1 MGLSQRC
8 SCLCGLDNL
17 RNVQRQTDFVSR
29 NYISCCVQ
37 LCLLNVRYVKNKA
50 MIVKDYVVDNDIDI
64 MALAETWLRPG
75 NTNDVEVG
83 TLCPT
88 GYWFLHVPRSHSR
101 GGGVGVLF
109 KDNLNINSSM
119 CDTIQSFDSWMSV
132 SEAFSV
138 LGSWLFIVH
147 PTTTPVCFSLKRSLD
162 Y

>member
-1 MGLSQRC
+1 
-8 SCLCGLDNL
+8 
-17 RNVQRQTDFVSR
+17 
-29 NYISCCVQ
+29 
-37 LCLLNVRYVKNKA
+37 

-88 GYWFLHVPRSHSR
+88 GYRFLHVPRSHSR

-109 KDNLNINSSM
+109 KDKPNINSSM
-119 CDTIQSFDSWMSV
+119 CDTFQS
-132 SEAFSV
+132 
-138 LGSWLFIVH
+138 LRR
-147 PTTTPVCFSLKRSLD
+147 P

>member
-1 MGLSQRC
+1 M
-8 SCLCGLDNL
+8 
-17 RNVQRQTDFVSR
+17 RNVQRQSDFVSYR
-29 NYISCCVQ
+29 YISCCVQ
-37 LCLLNVRYVKNKA
+37 LCLLNVRSVKNKA

-64 MALAETWLRPG
+64 MALTETWLRPG

-88 GYWFLHVPRSHSR
+88 GYRFLHVPRSHSR

-109 KDNLNINSSM
+109 KDNLDINFTPSSHLN
-119 CDTIQSFDSWMSV
+119 SWMSV

-138 LGSWLFIVH
+138 LGSWLFIAH
-147 PTTTPVCFSLKRSLD
+147 PTTTPVCFSLKSSLD